1 MKGDFCTVKPCG
13 KGVDL
18 MAHQTGERGQSG
30 DNGWMD
36 AGRYPSFADLFVGFH
51 EDWRLDDTS
60 ADEVVKRYLRVAP
73 PEEVDRLADELRSL
87 LAERRSEEGLSAD
100 LGPFTNYDP
109 AEDGLT
115 VEQWIQHVL
124 KLVESP
130 IE

>member
-1 MKGDFCTVKPCG
+1 
-13 KGVDL
+13 
-18 MAHQTGERGQSG
+18 
-30 DNGWMD
+30 MD
-36 AGRYPSFADLFVGFH
+36 AGRYPSFADLFLCFH
-51 EDWRLDDTS
+51 EDWRLDDAS
-60 ADEVVKRYLRVAP
+60 ADEVVKRYLRVVP

-87 LAERRSEEGLSAD
+87 LAEHRSEEVLRAD

-115 VEQWIQHVL
+115 VEQWIQHLL